1 MQILDGKVTAKKT
14 REELKSEI
22 ENRKM
27 LDPEFELSLSV
38 ILVGNDPASEVYVN
52 NKIKACK
59 NVGIKSILVR
69 LDGNTSESEIIDK
82 IEELNDDDSVDGIL
96 LQLPLPKGFDEDKII
111 NRINPLKDVDGL
123 TYVQQGK
130 MYGGAEELTPCTPSG
145 VIRLLKEYGIEM
157 KSKNAVVIG
166 RSILV
171 GKPLFN
177 LLLNENATVT
187 LCHSR
192 TVDLAEHTRRA
203 DLICVAVG
211 RAGMLTE
218 DMVKDGAV
226 VVDIGINRTENG
238 LKGDVDFDNVSKKAS
253 FITPVPGGVGPMTIA
268 MLLCNT
274 LKAHDLRTK
283 IVK

>member
-1 MQILDGKVTAKKT
+1 MQILDGKATAKKI
-14 REELKSEI
+14 REELKFEI
-22 ENRKM
+22 ENRKSN
-27 LDPEFELSLSV
+27 DPTFELTLSV

-59 NVGIKSILVR
+59 NVGIKSVLVR
-69 LDGNTSESEIIDK
+69 LDAEVQESEIIAK
-82 IEELNDDDSVDGIL
+82 IEELNEDKSVDGIL

-111 NRINPLKDVDGL
+111 NHIDPLKDVDGL
-123 TYVQQGK
+123 TYFQQGK
-130 MYGGAEELTPCTPSG
+130 MYGGADALTPCTPSG
-145 VIRLLKEYGIEM
+145 VIKLLKEYGVQM
-157 KSKNAVVIG
+157 TGKNAVVIG

-192 TVDLAEHTRRA
+192 TTNLSEHTKNA
-203 DLICVAVG
+203 DIVCVAVG
-211 RAGMLTE
+211 RVGMLTE
-218 DMVKDGAV
+218 DMVKEGAV

-238 LKGDVDFDNVSKKAS
+238 LKGDVDFENVSKKAS

-268 MLLCNT
+268 MLMSNT
-274 LKAHDLRTK
+274 LKAHDLRMK
-283 IVK
+283 N